1 MNKHI
6 IKEFYLTIE
15 EYINNQGKKVEGLS
29 GTEYNEIYNEETLK
43 ILNEGINIFKLAE
56 IYLIRIDKFFGGDDS
71 EESLKTRLFEDL
83 KSKYN

>member
-15 EYINNQGKKVEGLS
+15 EYINDQGKKVEGLS

-43 ILNEGINIFKLAE
+43 ILN
-56 IYLIRIDKFFGGDDS
+56 
-71 EESLKTRLFEDL
+71 
-83 KSKYN
+83 